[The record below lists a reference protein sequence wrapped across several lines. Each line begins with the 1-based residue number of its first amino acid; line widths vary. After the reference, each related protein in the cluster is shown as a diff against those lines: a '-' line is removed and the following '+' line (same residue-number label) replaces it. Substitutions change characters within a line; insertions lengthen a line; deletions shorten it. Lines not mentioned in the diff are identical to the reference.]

1 MNINLHIER
10 LVVDGLPYTSSEG
23 AALGVALQAELARL
37 LGQGG
42 LAPVAP
48 GGSLPRLDAGV
59 LTVAPMVTAPSL
71 GRQLAQPIL
80 GALRE

>member
-23 AALGVALQAELARL
+23 EALGEALQAELARL

-42 LAPVAP
+42 LASPAP
-48 GGSLPRLDAGV
+48 GGSLPRLDGGA
-59 LTVAPMVTAPSL
+59 LTVEPKVTAPTL